1 MGVPQRICATVRAE
15 TGVSQPRPD
24 SFRDLNPAYPIRLAR
39 FHRRV
44 LAKGYIELNLSA
56 DGLTIGLILLSAV
69 LHASWNALSKASG
82 DPLIS
87 ITIITATGG
96 LCGLP
101 LMIWFPLPGSETWKW
116 LLLSGCIHYAYQLSL
131 IRTYQLGDL
140 SQVYPI
146 ARGLAPLGVACLA
159 AFGAGEILEPGQ
171 ILGLALAALAI
182 ISLGAARTAGA
193 SSRRAVWM
201 AVLTALLIGSYTYS
215 DGRGVR
221 SVDHIATFIGWSFF
235 IGSVPMVL
243 TTIFL
248 RGSKT
253 IVGLRRHGLHSVAGG
268 LMATF
273 GYTIALWALSRAPM
287 ATVASL
293 RESSVLFAAIL
304 GTRVLGESFGRRR
317 IVSALVLVV
326 GLVLVQTQR
335 L

>member
-1 MGVPQRICATVRAE
+1 M
-15 TGVSQPRPD
+15 
-24 SFRDLNPAYPIRLAR
+24 
-39 FHRRV
+39 
-44 LAKGYIELNLSA
+44 NLSA
-56 DGLTIGLILLSAV
+56 DGLTIGLILVSAL

-87 ITIITATGG
+87 ITIVSTTGG
-96 LCGLP
+96 LCSLP
-101 LMIWFPLPGSETWKW
+101 LMIWFPFPGPETWTW

-171 ILGLALAALAI
+171 IIGLALAALAI
-182 ISLGAARTAGA
+182 VSLGTARVGTTSAR
-193 SSRRAVWM
+193 SAVWM

-221 SVDHIATFIGWSFF
+221 SVDHVGIFIGWSFF
-235 IGSVPMVL
+235 IGSVPMLL
-243 TTIFL
+243 TTIFV
-248 RGSKT
+248 RRSGT
-253 IVGLRRHGLHSVAGG
+253 WMGLRQHVLHSVAGG

-287 ATVASL
+287 ASVASL

-304 GTRVLGESFGRRR
+304 GTRVLGEPFGRRR
-317 IVSALVLVV
+317 VVSALVLVV
-326 GLVLVQTQR
+326 GLVLVQLER

>member
-1 MGVPQRICATVRAE
+1 M
-15 TGVSQPRPD
+15 
-24 SFRDLNPAYPIRLAR
+24 
-39 FHRRV
+39 
-44 LAKGYIELNLSA
+44 NLSA
-56 DGLTIGLILLSAV
+56 DGLTIGLLLFSAL

-87 ITIITATGG
+87 ITIIMATGG

-101 LMIWFPLPGSETWKW
+101 LMIWFPLPGPETWKW

-159 AFGAGEILEPGQ
+159 AYGADEILEPGQ

-182 ISLGAARTAGA
+182 ISLGTSRAGGP
-193 SSRRAVWM
+193 STRRAVWM
-201 AVLTALLIGSYTYS
+201 AVLTAVLIGSYTYS

-221 SVDHIATFIGWSFF
+221 SVDDTAVFIGWSFF
-235 IGSVPMVL
+235 IGCVPMVL

-248 RGSKT
+248 RRSRTWAG
-253 IVGLRRHGLHSVAGG
+253 IRQHGLRGLAGG
-268 LMATF
+268 LMATL

-304 GTRVLGESFGRRR
+304 GARVLGESFGGRR
-317 IVSALVLVV
+317 IVSALVLVL
-326 GLVLVQTQR
+326 GLVLVQLQR
-335 L
+335 S

>member
-1 MGVPQRICATVRAE
+1 M
-15 TGVSQPRPD
+15 
-24 SFRDLNPAYPIRLAR
+24 
-39 FHRRV
+39 
-44 LAKGYIELNLSA
+44 SA
-56 DGLTIGLILLSAV
+56 DGLTIGLILFSAL

-87 ITIITATGG
+87 ITLIMATGG

-101 LMIWFPLPGSETWKW
+101 LMIWFPLPGPETWRW

-171 ILGLALAALAI
+171 IFGLGLAALAI
-182 ISLGAARTAGA
+182 ISLGASHSGGPST
-193 SSRRAVWM
+193 RRAVWM
-201 AVLTALLIGSYTYS
+201 AVLTAALIGAYTYS

-221 SVDHIATFIGWSFF
+221 SVDHIASFIGWSFF
-235 IGSVPMVL
+235 IGCVPMIL

-248 RGSKT
+248 RRSRVL
-253 IVGLRRHGLHSVAGG
+253 IGLRQHGLRSMAGG

-304 GTRVLGESFGRRR
+304 GARVLGESFGRRR
-317 IVSALVLVV
+317 IISAMVLVV
-326 GLVLVQTQR
+326 GLVLVQLQR

>member
-1 MGVPQRICATVRAE
+1 
-15 TGVSQPRPD
+15 
-24 SFRDLNPAYPIRLAR
+24 
-39 FHRRV
+39 
-44 LAKGYIELNLSA
+44 LNLSA

-87 ITIITATGG
+87 ITIIMATGG

-101 LMIWFPLPGSETWKW
+101 LMIWLPLPGSETWKW

-131 IRTYQLGDL
+131 IRTYQLGEL

-159 AFGAGEILEPGQ
+159 ALGADEILEPSQ
-171 ILGLALAALAI
+171 IFGLALAALAI
-182 ISLGAARTAGA
+182 VSLGMARVGGT
-193 SSRRAVWM
+193 SSRHAVWM
-201 AVLTALLIGSYTYS
+201 AILTALLIGSYTYS

-221 SVDHIATFIGWSFF
+221 SVDRSVDFIGWSFF

-243 TTIFL
+243 TTLAL
-248 RGSKT
+248 RRSK
-253 IVGLRRHGLHSVAGG
+253 VLSGFRQHGLRSVAGG

-273 GYTIALWALSRAPM
+273 GYSIALWALSRAPM
-287 ATVASL
+287 AAVASL

-317 IVSALVLVV
+317 IVSALVLVI
-326 GLVLVQTQR
+326 GLVLIQMR
-335 L
+335 AP

>member
-1 MGVPQRICATVRAE
+1 M
-15 TGVSQPRPD
+15 S
-24 SFRDLNPAYPIRLAR
+24 S
-39 FHRRV
+39 
-44 LAKGYIELNLSA
+44 SA
-56 DGLTIGLILLSAV
+56 DGLTIGLILLSAI

-87 ITIITATGG
+87 ITIIMATGG

-101 LMIWFPLPGSETWKW
+101 LMIWFPLPGPETWKW
-116 LLLSGCIHYAYQLSL
+116 LLLSGCIHYAYQLAL
-131 IRTYQLGDL
+131 IRTYQLGEL

-159 AFGAGEILEPGQ
+159 AVGAGEILEPGQ

-182 ISLGAARTAGA
+182 ISLGAARTGGA
-193 SSRRAVWM
+193 SSKHAVRM
-201 AVLTALLIGSYTYS
+201 AVLTAVLIGSYTYS

-221 SVDHIATFIGWSFF
+221 SVDQTVVFVGWSFF
-235 IGSVPMVL
+235 LGSVPMVL
-243 TTIFL
+243 TTLFL
-248 RGSKT
+248 RRSRAFA
-253 IVGLRRHGLHSVAGG
+253 GLREHGLHSVAGG

-273 GYTIALWALSRAPM
+273 GYSIALWALSRAPM

-317 IVSALVLVV
+317 IVSAFVLVV
-326 GLVLVQTQR
+326 GLVLVQMQWR
-335 L
+335 